1 MEIKI
6 QFKKWYEPNVWVCFF
21 DTCGEYCHANNEVKR
36 DEKSKIIAAVKIMND
51 FFVVTNS

>member
-1 MEIKI
+1 M
-6 QFKKWYEPNVWVCFF
+6 NLTLCFF
-21 DTCGEYCHANNEVKR
+21 DKCGEYCHANNEVKR

>member
-1 MEIKI
+1 M
-6 QFKKWYEPNVWVCFF
+6 NLMCMFF

-51 FFVVTNS
+51 FFVVTHS

>member
-1 MEIKI
+1 MALK
-6 QFKKWYEPNVWVCFF
+6 FDLKNDMNLMCMFF
-21 DTCGEYCHANNEVKR
+21 YKCGEYCHANNEVKR

>member
-1 MEIKI
+1 MAVCT
-6 QFKKWYEPNVWVCFF
+6 YNPNVYGFF